1 MAVLDLATLQP
12 TVISRDLKGKYVCLY
27 GEPGVGKT
35 SLAASFPNNL
45 ILGFEHGTN
54 AIGGIFMVDISTW
67 ADFKAYVK
75 QLKKAEM
82 KAKFDTICI
91 DTIGLAWDRCIE
103 YICDKNDV
111 DKISEIPYGGGYAEA
126 RKEFEKMIITIT
138 QLGYGL
144 VIIAHADIHMEADPE
159 NENTEI
165 KVLGPAIPKK
175 VADIINRLVD
185 ITAYIGIDKNKERW
199 LYLRSTPTI
208 TAKSRFRYT
217 PDRIPMGYQN
227 LVDAIGDAIE
237 QESANG
243 VKVVDA
249 PVEVAKQAKKVD
261 FNKLIVDIRNYALA
275 MNAAGKMSEYSKITA
290 EYLGKGR
297 NVKDCNESQIDMLL
311 LILDDLKDYCSEN
324 DITIVNYSEDMK

>member
-1 MAVLDLATLQP
+1 MATLDLATLQP

-27 GEPGVGKT
+27 GEPGIGKT
-35 SLAASFPNNL
+35 SLAASFPKNL

-54 AIGGIFMVDISTW
+54 ALGGIFMVDVPTW

-75 QLKKAEM
+75 QLKKPEM
-82 KAKFDTICI
+82 REKFSTISV

-103 YICDKNDV
+103 YICDKNGV

-144 VIIAHADIHMEADPE
+144 VIIAHADVHMEADPE
-159 NENTEI
+159 NENAEVR
-165 KVLGPAIPKK
+165 VLGPAIPKK
-175 VADIINRLVD
+175 VVDIVNRLVD

-217 PDRIPMGYQN
+217 PDRIPMGYQS

-237 QESANG
+237 KESDNG
-243 VKVVDA
+243 AKIVDA
-249 PVEVAKQAKKVD
+249 PVESAPKAEKVD
-261 FNKLIVDIRNYALA
+261 LDELVNTIGGYVKAIHNT
-275 MNAAGKMSEYSKITA
+275 GSTEYKKIIA
-290 EYLGKGR
+290 EYLGKGKS
-297 NVKDCNESQIDMLL
+297 VKDCDESQLDMLL
-311 LILDDLKDYCSEN
+311 LILDDLKDYCTEN
-324 DITIVNYSEDMK
+324 NITVE